1 MITTGISLEA
11 IRAIRANKLRS
22 LLSTLGVA
30 IGCACVVLVVTVS
43 LSANTYITGL
53 IESIGTN
60 LVYAE
65 LIPSDSMPPFAD
77 LMSPADMQAIRE
89 TIPQVVRVAGSNT
102 ITVGVIAGTAELP
115 VALLGVTEGYQKIRR
130 LVVLRGR
137 YFDQSDSD
145 LHGKVCVITEELA
158 ARAFPGD
165 DPVGKTIRAGEL
177 TFSVIG
183 VFREHGTT
191 FGESDIRP
199 LTMLVPFSIVRTY
212 SVADF
217 VLMLYAQSR
226 NAEDVPLVTREI
238 AQLLQS
244 RHRAGAKYDVQ
255 NLRSLL
261 NAARKISLGLSITLV
276 VIGLITLTIGGVNI
290 MNIMLVTV
298 TERTR
303 EIGIRKA
310 VGARRDDIRR
320 QFLLEA
326 VLISSVGA
334 VAGIVVGIGV
344 PVLAEPFLPGN
355 FSVRFAWLSVLIA
368 FVVSSSIGILFG
380 YLPATQAAR
389 LQPTEA
395 LRHE

>member
-11 IRAIRANKLRS
+11 VRAIRANKLRS

-65 LIPSDSMPPFAD
+65 LIPGHTMPPLGD
-77 LMSPADMQAIRE
+77 LMTPADMQAIQQ
-89 TIPQVVRVAGSNT
+89 TIPQVVRVAGSNN
-102 ITVGVIAGTAELP
+102 ITVGVVAGTAELP
-115 VALLGVTEGYQKIRR
+115 VTLLGVTDGYQEIRR

-145 LHGKVCVITEELA
+145 LHSKVCLITEELA
-158 ARAFPGD
+158 ARTFPGD
-165 DPVGKTIRAGEL
+165 NPVGKTMRAGEL

-199 LTMLVPFSIVRTY
+199 LTMLVPFSIFRTY
-212 SVADF
+212 TVADF
-217 VLMLYAQSR
+217 VLMLYAQARS
-226 NAEDVPLVTREI
+226 AEDVPEVTREM

-244 RHRAGAKYDVQ
+244 RHRAGAKYDVL

-261 NAARKISLGLSITLV
+261 NAARNISLGLSITLI

-310 VGARRDDIRR
+310 VGARGEDIRR

-326 VLISSVGA
+326 VLISSIGA
-334 VAGIVVGIGV
+334 IAGIVVGIGV

-380 YLPATQAAR
+380 YLPANQAAK

>member
-11 IRAIRANKLRS
+11 VRAIRAHKLRS
-22 LLSTLGVA
+22 ILSTLGVA

-65 LIPSDSMPPFAD
+65 LIPGHSMPPLAD
-77 LMSPADMQAIRE
+77 LITPADMQAIQQ
-89 TIPQVVRVAGSNT
+89 TIPQVVRVAGSNH
-102 ITVGVIAGTAELP
+102 ITVGVVAGTAELP
-115 VALLGVTEGYQKIRR
+115 VTLLGVTEGYQEIRR

-137 YFDQSDSD
+137 YFDQSDSE
-145 LHGKVCVITEELA
+145 LHSKVCLITEELA

-165 DPVGKTIRAGEL
+165 DPVGKTMRAGEL
-177 TFSVIG
+177 TFSVLG

-199 LTMLVPFSIVRTY
+199 LTMLVPY
-212 SVADF
+212 SMYRAFAAADF
-217 VLMLYAQSR
+217 VLMLYAQTRS
-226 NAEDVPLVTREI
+226 AEEVPLVTRQI

-244 RHRAGAKYDVQ
+244 RHRVGAKYDVQ

-261 NAARKISLGLSITLV
+261 NAARKISLGLSITLI

-310 VGARRDDIRR
+310 VGARGDDIRQ

-334 VAGIVVGIGV
+334 VAGIAVGIGI
-344 PVLAEPFLPGN
+344 PMFAEPFLPGN

-380 YLPATQAAR
+380 YLPANQAAK
-389 LQPTEA
+389 LLPTEA

>member
-11 IRAIRANKLRS
+11 VRAIRANKLRS
-22 LLSTLGVA
+22 ILSTLGVA

-65 LIPSDSMPPFAD
+65 LIPGHTMPPLGD
-77 LMSPADMQAIRE
+77 LMTPADMQAIQQ
-89 TIPQVVRVAGSNT
+89 TIPQVVRVAGSNN
-102 ITVGVIAGTAELP
+102 ITVGVVAGTAELP
-115 VALLGVTEGYQKIRR
+115 VTLLGVTDGYQEIRR

-137 YFDQSDSD
+137 YFDLSDSD
-145 LHGKVCVITEELA
+145 LHSKVCLITEELA

-165 DPVGKTIRAGEL
+165 NPVGKTMRAGEL

-199 LTMLVPFSIVRTY
+199 LTMLVPFSIFRTY
-212 SVADF
+212 TVADF
-217 VLMLYAQSR
+217 VLMLYAQARS
-226 NAEDVPLVTREI
+226 AEDVPEVTREM

-244 RHRAGAKYDVQ
+244 RHRAGAKYDVL

-261 NAARKISLGLSITLV
+261 NAARKISLGLSITLI

-310 VGARRDDIRR
+310 VGARGEDIRR

-326 VLISSVGA
+326 VLISSIGA
-334 VAGIVVGIGV
+334 IAGIVVGIGV

-380 YLPATQAAR
+380 YLPANQAAK

>member
-11 IRAIRANKLRS
+11 IRAIRANKLRA

-65 LIPSDSMPPFAD
+65 LIPGRSMPPLAD
-77 LMSPADMQAIRE
+77 LITPADMQVIQQDV
-89 TIPQVVRVAGSNT
+89 PQVVHVAGSNG
-102 ITVGVIAGTAELP
+102 ITVGVVAGTAELP
-115 VALLGVTEGYQKIRR
+115 VTLLGVTDGYQEIRR

-145 LHGKVCVITEELA
+145 LHSKVCLITEELA
-158 ARAFPGD
+158 ARAFPAD
-165 DPVGKTIRAGEL
+165 DPVGRTMRAGDL

-183 VFREHGTT
+183 VFRERGTT

-199 LTMLVPFSIVRTY
+199 LTMLVPFSAFRAY
-212 SVADF
+212 SPSDF
-217 VLMLYAQSR
+217 VLMLYAQAKS
-226 NAEDVPLVTREI
+226 AEDVPQVTNEI
-238 AQLLQS
+238 AHLIRS

-261 NAARKISLGLSITLV
+261 NAARKISLGLSITLI

-310 VGARRDDIRR
+310 VGARRDDIRQ

-334 VAGIVVGIGV
+334 VAGIIVGIGV
-344 PVLAEPFLPGN
+344 PELAEPFLPGN

-380 YLPATQAAR
+380 YLPANQAAK

>member
-1 MITTGISLEA
+1 MTTTGISLEA
-11 IRAIRANKLRS
+11 IRAIRANKLRA

-60 LVYAE
+60 LVYAA
-65 LIPSDSMPPFAD
+65 LIPSHSQPPLAD
-77 LMSPADMQAIRE
+77 LITPADMQAIQQAI
-89 TIPQVVRVAGSNT
+89 TQVAHVAGSNG
-102 ITVGVIAGTAELP
+102 ITVGVVAGTAELP
-115 VALLGVTEGYQKIRR
+115 VTLLGVTDGYQEIRR

-145 LHGKVCVITEELA
+145 LHSKVCLITEELA
-158 ARAFPGD
+158 TRAFPGD
-165 DPVGKTIRAGEL
+165 DPVGKTMRAGEL

-199 LTMLVPFSIVRTY
+199 LTMLVPFSAFRAY
-212 SVADF
+212 APSDF
-217 VLMLYAQSR
+217 VLMLYAQARS
-226 NAEDVPLVTREI
+226 AEDVPLVTNEI
-238 AQLLQS
+238 ARLLRS

-261 NAARKISLGLSITLV
+261 YAARKISLGLSITLI

-334 VAGIVVGIGV
+334 VAGIIVGIGI

-380 YLPATQAAR
+380 YLPANQAAK